1 MSKYI
6 DDLTEQLKGRN
17 IQNFTQEIKASQN
30 ISKILKDQ
38 KEVKQRLKVKADIQK
53 LNTLLKR

>member
-6 DDLTEQLKGRN
+6 DDLTEQLKGKN
-17 IQNFTQEIKASQN
+17 VQNFTQEIKASQN

>member
-53 LNTLLKR
+53 LLKR